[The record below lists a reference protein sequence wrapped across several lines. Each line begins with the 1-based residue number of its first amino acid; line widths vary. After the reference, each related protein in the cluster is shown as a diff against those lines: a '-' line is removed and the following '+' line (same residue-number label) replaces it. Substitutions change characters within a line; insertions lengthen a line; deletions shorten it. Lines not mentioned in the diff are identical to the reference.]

1 MPDGG
6 KLTFE
11 TADVVL
17 DDSYTAMNPDTRS
30 GPYVMIAV
38 SDNGSGIP
46 VAIIDKVFE
55 PFFTTKAPG
64 KGTGLGLS
72 MVYGFVKQSEGHIKI
87 YSEEGHGTTIKIY
100 LPRATDQAEPLT
112 PRRPPRRSTAATRPF
127 SSSKT
132 MRWCAPM

>member
-1 MPDGG
+1 M
-6 KLTFE
+6 
-11 TADVVL
+11 L
-17 DDSYTAMNPDTRS
+17 DDSYTAMNPDTRP

-46 VAIIDKVFE
+46 GAIIDKVFE

-87 YSEEGHGTTIKIY
+87 YSEENHGTTIKIY
-100 LPRATDQAEPLT
+100 LPRATDQAEPLMLDGAHRADR
-112 PRRPPRRSTAATRPF
+112 RRPRDHFHRRGRCD
-127 SSSKT
+127 
-132 MRWCAPM
+132 WYAPM